1 MTCAGE
7 EAWNPTQSGRHLKWR
22 YQQSSVNSMKKLSDH
37 FVTEMFSSRG
47 ETCLILPW
55 VSTCRLVNHLWDREV
70 NKGGAKV
77 RDSYPWDKV
86 LNERGLKTQRSDP
99 GIGINMGRKRKRQ
112 RLPRGLRILTGKS
125 YSWDKD

>member
-7 EAWNPTQSGRHLKWR
+7 EAWNPTQSGRRLKWR

-55 VSTCRLVNHLWDREV
+55 VSTCRLVNHPWDREV

-86 LNERGLKTQRSDP
+86 LNERGLKMQRSDP

-112 RLPRGLRILTGKS
+112 RLPRG
-125 YSWDKD
+125 